1 MFKYILVA
9 VISIT
14 TISCKE
20 KVKATDAE
28 AAQFYNTIQQ
38 SFGASYEPE
47 HLFMEQASD
56 AVAKV
61 KADNNVVIDTKE
73 IKAILFEAKKS
84 SIDRMR
90 IVQSVKEVDESIGYK
105 TAVAKSIDLFSKAC
119 DKEFKDFVELLDM
132 KVDNKLDKLTQIVQ
146 QKLYEIET
154 AAKDA
159 EAAKNELIAKYKI
172 KS

>member
-1 MFKYILVA
+1 MFKYLLLV
-9 VISIT
+9 VISIAT
-14 TISCKE
+14 LSCKE

-28 AAQFYNTIQQ
+28 AAQFYTTIQQ
-38 SFGASYEPE
+38 SFGASYEPQ
-47 HLFMEQASD
+47 HLFMEKASE

-61 KADNNVVIDTKE
+61 KDDNNAVIDTKE

-90 IVQSVKEVDESIGYK
+90 IVQSVKEVDKSIDYK
-105 TAVAKSIDLFSKAC
+105 NLVAKSIDLFSKAC
-119 DKEFKDFVELLDM
+119 DKEFKDFVELLDL

-154 AAKDA
+154 AAKEA
-159 EAAKNELIAKYKI
+159 EVAKDELIAKYHI
-172 KS
+172 KP